1 MDNRTLPTVYLC
13 VLLVFILAIG
23 SACTPAPS
31 TPMATTPH
39 AVEPVTISFAANESA
54 RDTYMTLIEAFEA
67 ENPHIQI
74 RFESLNT
81 ITEITDTTSNHSN
94 QQLAQTVHAV
104 DTATVSFVTPDD
116 IPHGYL
122 RNLTPFINADRT
134 FQRDDYH
141 NGALEILSQDGDI
154 YLLPHA
160 RPVFFTSYNKELWS
174 QSQLPPPTPEWTWQD
189 LIAAAEQIA
198 TNSTQGDQIY
208 GIDGATSTFIG
219 RIGSQTDLLNTPLDQ
234 TTLDN
239 PTVATLLEEVIA
251 LTENGVFYEE
261 TVHSGQ
267 EFDMEALQQL
277 ILDQRL
283 GIWSPDILAFLPP
296 EQQPDFEI
304 GTIATPPLPTPF
316 FWGSISGFIMSNGT
330 QHPEEAWRW
339 LSFLSQQPAPY
350 QLEAPKAISY
360 LPARQSIAKQVGY
373 WDQLN
378 DEAETAIQTIL
389 ERPGSVFDY
398 SLDERLYMALY
409 SALYAALSGEQTPEE
424 ALQSA
429 QTMLE
434 NNIAQAQTQAQP
446 VGTPEPFVVAT
457 PMPDEAPAGAATITF
472 GTLGFNDDQMRQIAR
487 SFHEQQS
494 DVFVNIDSSSAGP
507 NRNFANTAAN
517 TDCFMWI
524 DPPHLE
530 QMDTTL
536 DLQPLIDADNT
547 FALDNYATGLL
558 TSYQRESELHG
569 LPYAVDLLALAH
581 NQELFEAAGIE
592 PPNSEW
598 TPADFQ
604 AAAQQLT
611 LGSGD
616 DQQYGYATTGPHP
629 KELFFFLDRLGV
641 STTQDSDPVQPNFT
655 DPRLIEAV
663 QWYIDLLRSTSPHT
677 QLQGYTVD
685 SWPTV
690 GSEAI
695 FQGHAGMWFVFGL
708 SSVDNGSSRF
718 TTVLTPPPLSTGT
731 VTTNRLRM
739 LGLHISA
746 KTSQPGA
753 CWTWLK
759 HLTNNTSGLQGLFP
773 ANRALITNQTLPD
786 GAAEV
791 YAAYDEALSQSTT
804 TPTNDTMID
813 YFWFLRAVDQALQG
827 ANLTE
832 ELTNAQTLTQQ
843 YLACVRGNTDGATCA
858 TQIDPDYN
866 GLR

>member
-1 MDNRTLPTVYLC
+1 MYRYISFFLFAVI
-13 VLLVFILAIG
+13 FG
-23 SACTPAPS
+23 ACTPTPP
-31 TPMATTPH
+31 TPMTTTPN
-39 AVEPVTISFAANESA
+39 AVELVTISFAANESA
-54 RDTYMTLIEAFEA
+54 RDTYMPLIEAFEA
-67 ENPHIQI
+67 ANPHIQI

-104 DTATVSFVTPDD
+104 DTAAVSFVTPDD
-116 IPHGYL
+116 IPRGYL
-122 RNLTPFINADRT
+122 RNLTPFIDADRT

-174 QSQLPPPTPEWTWQD
+174 QSQLPPPTPEWTLQD
-189 LIAAAEQIA
+189 VLAAAEQIA

-208 GIDGATSTFIG
+208 GIDGATSAFIG
-219 RIGSQTDLLNTPLDQ
+219 KIGSRTDLLNTPLEQ
-234 TTLDN
+234 TTLDD
-239 PTVATLLEEVIA
+239 PTIATLLEEVIT
-251 LTENGVFYEE
+251 LTKNGVIYDEI
-261 TVHSGQ
+261 VHSGR
-267 EFDMEALQQL
+267 EIDLEVLQQL

-283 GIWSPDILAFLPP
+283 GIWSPDIMTFLPP

-316 FWGSISGFIMSNGT
+316 FWGSAPGFIMSNGT

-339 LSFLSQQPAPY
+339 LSFLSQQPAPF
-350 QLEAPKAISY
+350 QAEVSQVPSHF
-360 LPARQSIAKQVGY
+360 PARKSIAEQVGY
-373 WDQLN
+373 WDKLD
-378 DEAETAIQTIL
+378 DEAAAAIQTLL
-389 ERPGSVFDY
+389 ERPGGVFDH
-398 SLDERLYMALY
+398 SLDERLYMTLY

-424 ALQSA
+424 ALEGA

-446 VGTPEPFVVAT
+446 VGTPEPFVVVT

-472 GTLGFNDDQMRQIAR
+472 GTLGFNDDQLRQIAR
-487 SFHEQQS
+487 AFHQQQAE
-494 DVFVNIDSSSAGP
+494 VFVNIDGSNAGP

-530 QMDTTL
+530 QMDATL

-558 TSYQRESELHG
+558 APYQRESELHG

-592 PPNSEW
+592 PPNPEW

-616 DQQYGYATTGPHP
+616 EQQYGYATTGPHP
-629 KELFFFLDRLGV
+629 KELFFFLDRLEV
-641 STTQDSDPVQPNFT
+641 ATTQGSDPIQPNFT

-677 QLQGYTVD
+677 QLQGYTID

-695 FQGHAGMWFVFGL
+695 FQGRAGMWFVFGL
-708 SSVDNGSSRF
+708 SSVDHGSSTF

-739 LGLHISA
+739 LGFHISA
-746 KTSQPGA
+746 NTSQPRA

-759 HLTNNTSGLQGLFP
+759 HLTNDTSGLQGLFP

-791 YAAYDEALSQSTT
+791 YAAYDEALSQSTAT
-804 TPTNDTMID
+804 LTNDAMID
-813 YFWFLRAVDQALQG
+813 YFWFLRAVDRALQG
-827 ANLTE
+827 ADLAE
-832 ELTNAQTLTQQ
+832 ELADAQTLTEQ
-843 YLACVRGNTDGATCA
+843 YLDCVSGDTDGATCA
-858 TQIDPDYN
+858 TQIDPEYN